1 MDSRI
6 PAIALKH
13 VTYFGGGALLA
24 VATVLG
30 AQTAVADITIWKHL
44 GGTGE
49 VVNQQPQAEDIELMN
64 SVTAADTVLAGEEPI
79 QDTVPT
85 LITSSSD
92 TSTESEVANT
102 APNTP
107 VTKNVDIESADNSIH
122 VSIDQEGQE
131 NDKETTGRVIVNG
144 EEVATLP
151 ATTNINVDISNNETL
166 DDSKNK
172 TTVEIEQDT
181 NTDTDTKTK
190 NRVHIDQDIDV
201 GNNDIRGE
209 EQDIGNVTN
218 GTVQIDLNGL

>member
-13 VTYFGGGALLA
+13 VTYCGGGALLA

-85 LITSSSD
+85 LITSSSN
-92 TSTESEVANT
+92 TPTESEVVDT
-102 APNTP
+102 VPNTP
-107 VTKNVDIESADNSIH
+107 VAKNVDIEFSDNSIH
-122 VSIDQEGQE
+122 VSIDQKGQE
-131 NDKETTGRVIVNG
+131 NNNETTGRVIMNG
-144 EEVATLP
+144 EEVETLP
-151 ATTNINVDISNNETL
+151 ATTDINVDISNNETL